1 MGIVGL
7 QRDKLMIVEVIVMS
21 HEKKAKKRKG
31 RNDHETIK
39 ETSPRRFEHEFA
51 NEPMTPVELD
61 RNKIPKKC

>member
-1 MGIVGL
+1 MV
-7 QRDKLMIVEVIVMS
+7 VEVIVMS
-21 HEKKAKKRKG
+21 HEKKAEKRKRKG

-39 ETSPRRFEHEFA
+39 ETSPRRFDHEFA

>member
-1 MGIVGL
+1 
-7 QRDKLMIVEVIVMS
+7 MS
-21 HEKKAKKRKG
+21 HEKKAEKRKRKG

-39 ETSPRRFEHEFA
+39 ETSPRRFDHEFA

>member
-1 MGIVGL
+1 
-7 QRDKLMIVEVIVMS
+7 MS